1 MRGKTFIADTVN
13 LSLQNNPSQ
22 RLALSLP
29 SRMKILSW
37 ERSRWI
43 LVRARY
49 AIPVTMLVK
58 GRSRERKGVSVKQCN
73 IMPFPSRKTALE
85 FFSGIGLARAGMQ
98 KVGVQT
104 IWANDVDETKCALYE
119 AQWGSSDLVCKNV
132 FDVDPGA
139 VPTADIAWASSPC
152 TDLSLAGKRNGL
164 VEGRESNAFFGFA
177 DVIAGMGDRKPR
189 ALILENVCGLASSHD
204 GMDFRMVVETFNELG
219 YSVDA
224 LELNARRWLPQ
235 SRPRM
240 FVVGLLNPLGGG
252 EVDSSL
258 RPDKLA
264 WIHSDES
271 LVTHV
276 TPLPAFPDLKSGGF
290 TKLAEKLPDD
300 DPRWWSDE
308 RVCAFAKSLSENQR
322 SRFDRLMKSRRVVAR
337 TAYRRTRNGVPVW
350 ELRDDDIAGCLRTAR
365 GGSSKQAVAFLG
377 KGKVRIRWMTGL
389 EYARLQGAGTFN
401 IAQFTESQVHYAF
414 GDAVAVPAVSWL
426 MRAAVLPAL
435 GGASD
440 EVVLREAL

>member
-1 MRGKTFIADTVN
+1 
-13 LSLQNNPSQ
+13 
-22 RLALSLP
+22 
-29 SRMKILSW
+29 
-37 ERSRWI
+37 
-43 LVRARY
+43 
-49 AIPVTMLVK
+49 MLVK

-73 IMPFPSRKTALE
+73 IVPFPSRKTALE

-204 GMDFRMVVETFNELG
+204 GMDFRIVVETFNELG

-308 RVCAFAKSLSENQR
+308 RVCAFAKSLSESQH

-377 KGKVRIRWMTGL
+377 KGKARIRWMTGL